1 MSAGKII
8 GYIFAAIAILFG
20 VLFLI
25 AAFDGRP
32 VSRAISNFI
41 IAAVLIGIGVV
52 IIIAIKLREPKPEQK
67 VEITQK
73 IDVSGDIAMERLKC
87 KNCGALLDK
96 DSVKLAEGA
105 ILISCPYCGTTY
117 QMVEEPKW

>member
-8 GYIFAAIAILFG
+8 GYIFAGIAILFG

-32 VSRAISNFI
+32 VSQVISNFI

-52 IIIAIKLREPKPEQK
+52 IIIAIKMREPKPKQ
-67 VEITQK
+67 EIVQK
-73 IDVSGDIAMERLKC
+73 IDVSGEIAMERLKC

-96 DSVKLAEGA
+96 DSIKLAEGA
-105 ILISCPYCGTTY
+105 IVISCPYCGTTY

>member
-8 GYIFAAIAILFG
+8 GYIFAGIAILFG

-32 VSRAISNFI
+32 VSQAISNFI

-52 IIIAIKLREPKPEQK
+52 IIIAIKMREPKPKQ
-67 VEITQK
+67 EIVQK

-96 DSVKLAEGA
+96 DSIKLAEGA
-105 ILISCPYCGTTY
+105 IVISCPYCGTTY

>member
-8 GYIFAAIAILFG
+8 GYIFAGIAILFG

-32 VSRAISNFI
+32 VSQAISNFI

-52 IIIAIKLREPKPEQK
+52 IIVAIKMREPKPKQ
-67 VEITQK
+67 EIVQK
-73 IDVSGDIAMERLKC
+73 IDVSGEIAMERLKC

-96 DSVKLAEGA
+96 DSIKLAEGA
-105 ILISCPYCGTTY
+105 IVISCPYCGTTY

>member
-8 GYIFAAIAILFG
+8 GYIFAGIAILFG

-32 VSRAISNFI
+32 VSQAISNFI

-52 IIIAIKLREPKPEQK
+52 IIIAIKMREPKPKQ
-67 VEITQK
+67 EIVQK
-73 IDVSGDIAMERLKC
+73 IDVSGEIAMERLKC

-96 DSVKLAEGA
+96 DSIKLVEGA
-105 ILISCPYCGTTY
+105 IVISCPYCGTTY

>member
-8 GYIFAAIAILFG
+8 GYIFAGIAILFG

-32 VSRAISNFI
+32 VSQAISNFI

-52 IIIAIKLREPKPEQK
+52 IIIAIKMREPKPKQ
-67 VEITQK
+67 EIVQK
-73 IDVSGDIAMERLKC
+73 IDVSGEIAMERLKC

-96 DSVKLAEGA
+96 DSIKLTEGA
-105 ILISCPYCGTTY
+105 IVISCPYCGTTY

>member
-1 MSAGKII
+1 MSAGKIV
-8 GYIFAAIAILFG
+8 GYIFAGIAILFG

-32 VSRAISNFI
+32 VSQAISNFI

-52 IIIAIKLREPKPEQK
+52 IIIAIKMREPKPKQ
-67 VEITQK
+67 EIIQK

-96 DSVKLAEGA
+96 DSIKLVEGA
-105 ILISCPYCGTTY
+105 IVISCPYCGTTY

>member
-8 GYIFAAIAILFG
+8 GYIFAGIAILFG

-32 VSRAISNFI
+32 VSQAISNFV

-52 IIIAIKLREPKPEQK
+52 IIVAIKMREPKPKQ
-67 VEITQK
+67 EIVQK

-96 DSVKLAEGA
+96 DSIKLAEGA
-105 ILISCPYCGTTY
+105 IVISCPYCGTTY

>member
-8 GYIFAAIAILFG
+8 GYIFAGIAILFG

-32 VSRAISNFI
+32 VSQAVGNFI
-41 IAAVLIGIGVV
+41 IAIILIGIGVV
-52 IIIAIKLREPKPEQK
+52 IIIAIKMREPKPKQ
-67 VEITQK
+67 EIIQK

-96 DSVKLAEGA
+96 DSIKLVEGA
-105 ILISCPYCGTTY
+105 IVISCPYCGTTY

>member
-8 GYIFAAIAILFG
+8 GYIFAGIAILFG

-32 VSRAISNFI
+32 VAQAISNFI

-52 IIIAIKLREPKPEQK
+52 IIIAIKMREPKPKQ
-67 VEITQK
+67 EIIQK

-96 DSVKLAEGA
+96 DSIKLAEGA
-105 ILISCPYCGTTY
+105 IVISCPYCGTTY

>member
-8 GYIFAAIAILFG
+8 GYIFAGIAILFG

-32 VSRAISNFI
+32 VSQAISNFI

-52 IIIAIKLREPKPEQK
+52 IIIAIKMREPKPKQ
-67 VEITQK
+67 EIVQK
-73 IDVSGDIAMERLKC
+73 IDVSGEIAMERLKC

-96 DSVKLAEGA
+96 DSIKLAEGA
-105 ILISCPYCGTTY
+105 IVISCPYCGTTY